1 MRYYSDTIRQRV
13 KQAPKTL
20 GTQLMRLAIKHQISI
35 VELSQ
40 CTGACRQTLYSWSAG
55 NEVSNAYKPQVQAL
69 IKKLKAARDVS

>member
-1 MRYYSDTIRQRV
+1 MRYYSSAVQQRV

-40 CTGACRQTLYSWSAG
+40 CTGACRQSLYSWAAG
-55 NEVSNAYKPQVQAL
+55 HEVSNAYKPQVQSL
-69 IKKLKAARDVS
+69 IKKLKAPRVSL